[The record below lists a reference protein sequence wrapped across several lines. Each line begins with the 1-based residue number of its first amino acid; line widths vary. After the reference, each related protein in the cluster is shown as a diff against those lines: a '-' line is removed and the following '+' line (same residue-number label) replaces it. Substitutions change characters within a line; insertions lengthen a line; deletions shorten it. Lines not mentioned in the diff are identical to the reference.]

1 MNTQVLLFLGKAA
14 LLTVAFVVMYRL
26 LLRRE
31 TFHGL
36 KRGALMLSLVLS
48 YVLPLTVITVHRDVR
63 KSPAVQTVKAEQP
76 VAAIPMNQSQPIFPV
91 AEAAAPVPTLTATE
105 NAAVQVSAQRDITDI
120 LLTGLLAAYLAGLI
134 VMLTLRIIS
143 ILKVAAIVKSGKTV
157 ERGNGYR
164 IVVTDKNVSPFSW
177 LGTIVLREK
186 DYAGIDT
193 NVLRHEKAH
202 IAHGH
207 PSELMLVDFM
217 SLFQWFNPAVW
228 VLRRDLCLVHEQQA
242 DADVLKSVSDA
253 RPYQYLLLTQSQ
265 SGLAF
270 NIVACFNGN
279 GVESRIDMM
288 NRKKSAKRQVLR
300 FLYIP
305 VLMCL
310 SMALTANVIY
320 DMNATSESADEWE
333 EPVYGDQLNPVF
345 SVDGLWYYI
354 ENGGAVLC
362 RQVENGVV
370 KYPDYNGPDEFV
382 VPSSIEYQGKTWPVT
397 KIGERCM
404 GFFKQY
410 DKITRIVVPSSV
422 TEIGTLAFDGLPALE
437 SIYIPKSVVK
447 IGENLLGKDINNP
460 ARIEIDPS
468 NPVYDSR
475 ENCNAIIET
484 ATNTLIVGCQG
495 TVIPSSVTSI
505 GDNAFRT
512 CKKLESIVIP
522 EGVKRI
528 GKSAFEGCSGLISIS
543 MPASL
548 ESIGDGAFESC
559 SGLSS
564 ITIPAGLESIG
575 SAAFFN
581 CTGLRSIK
589 VAQGNRVFDS
599 REDCNAI
606 VNTRA
611 GELILACASTI
622 IPQGIKKI
630 GYRAFYHCRLSNGLV
645 LPEGIEE
652 IADEAFAGCTGY
664 SEIVLPA
671 SLKSLGKD
679 VFGELKYDM
688 QSITGAWQAFQE
700 RNQNNKPTFTSIKV
714 NPANKYFD
722 SREDCN
728 ALIRT
733 KDNTL
738 LLACDNSFIPQSVKA
753 IGDGA
758 FKGLKGNKEIVLP
771 KGLEY
776 VGEEA
781 FANYVSVAPL
791 SLPSTVKFIGASAF
805 VECKMAP
812 DLVVSG
818 KVKEIGDHAFE
829 YSEGIKTISIG
840 KGVKHI
846 GNGAFQG
853 LENVETVVIPDGVEK
868 IGNFC
873 FGSCSNL
880 TSVSLPTSL
889 KEIGTGAFQNIGLK
903 EIKIPSGVKVIGPM
917 TFTGCMS
924 LVKVTL
930 PKTLKRIEMGAF
942 RGCPM
947 LEQIHLPE
955 GLEYIGD
962 RAFENCRKITEAFIP
977 AGVKEIGKAPYDT
990 RNITSI
996 RVDSRNS
1003 RYESPQ
1009 GSNVL
1014 IDKTTETLIM
1024 GCNNSIIPAGIKE
1037 IGYAAFDGCSQLEN
1051 IVIPD
1056 GVERIGDY
1064 AFRYCDAYIT
1074 IPASVKEI
1082 GESSFLMT
1090 NPSKVTNNSGLA
1102 INHGQRSERQMIIA
1116 PSPEEIERMR
1126 QLINGAQ

>member
-14 LLTVAFVVMYRL
+14 LLTIAFVLMYRL

-48 YVLPLTVITVHRDVR
+48 YVLPVTVITVHRDIS
-63 KSPAVQTVKAEQP
+63 KSPVAQTA
-76 VAAIPMNQSQPIFPV
+76 
-91 AEAAAPVPTLTATE
+91 
-105 NAAVQVSAQRDITDI
+105 VSAQPAATPVNQIQPFSPVAQTSAPAPSVSASESATVQAPAVRKDYTAV
-120 LLTGLLAAYLAGLI
+120 LLRILLAAYLAGLI
-134 VMLTLRIIS
+134 VMLLLRVRS
-143 ILKVAAIVKSGKTV
+143 ILKVSAIVRGGETV
-157 ERGNGYR
+157 ERGDGYR

-177 LGTIVLREK
+177 LGTIVVRQK
-186 DYAGIDT
+186 DYAGIDA

-207 PSELMLVDFM
+207 PLELMLVDFM

-242 DADVLKSVSDA
+242 DADVLNSLSDA
-253 RPYQYLLLTQSQ
+253 RPYQFMLLSQSQ
-265 SGLAF
+265 GGLAF
-270 NIVACFNGN
+270 NIVASFNGN

-288 NRKKSAKRQVLR
+288 NRKRSGRRQMLR
-300 FLYIP
+300 FFYLP
-305 VLMCL
+305 LVMCISL
-310 SMALTANVIY
+310 ALTANVAY
-320 DMNATSESADEWE
+320 DMNAASESADVSE
-333 EPVYGDQLNPVF
+333 EPVYGDYINPIF
-345 SVDGLWYYI
+345 NVDDFWYYI
-354 ENGGAVLC
+354 ENDGAVLC
-362 RQVENGVV
+362 RHVENGVV
-370 KYPDYNGPDEFV
+370 KASDYNGPSELV
-382 VPSSIEYQGKTWPVT
+382 IPSSIEHEGKTWPVT
-397 KIGERCM
+397 KIGEYSLGMFRQ
-404 GFFKQY
+404 F
-410 DKITRIVVPSSV
+410 DRIQRVVIPSSV
-422 TEIGTLAFDGLPALE
+422 TEIGASAFSGLPALE
-437 SIYIPKSVVK
+437 SIYISKSVVK
-447 IGENLLGKDINNP
+447 IADNLLGEEYTTP
-460 ARIEIDPS
+460 ARIEIDPA

-475 ENCNAIIET
+475 ENCNAIIVT
-484 ATNTLIVGCQG
+484 ATNTLIVGRQG
-495 TVIPSSVTSI
+495 SVIPSSVTSI
-505 GDNAFRT
+505 ADNAFKS
-512 CKKLESIVIP
+512 CKELKSIVIP
-522 EGVKRI
+522 EGVKSI
-528 GKSAFEGCSGLISIS
+528 GKSAFEGCSGLTSITL
-543 MPASL
+543 PASV
-548 ESIGDGAFESC
+548 
-559 SGLSS
+559 
-564 ITIPAGLESIG
+564 ESIG
-575 SAAFFN
+575 SGAFFE
-581 CTGLRSIK
+581 CTGIRSIK

-606 VNTRA
+606 VNTRT
-611 GELILACASTI
+611 GELILACPSTK
-622 IPQGIKKI
+622 IPNGIKKI
-630 GYRAFYHCRLSNGLV
+630 GYRAFYHCTLTNGLN

-652 IADEAFAGCTGY
+652 IADEAFTGCTGY
-664 SEIVLPA
+664 SELVLPA
-671 SLKSLGKD
+671 SLKKLGKD
-679 VFGELKYDM
+679 VFSEKKVDM
-688 QSITGAWQAFQE
+688 TFRISAVMAMRG
-700 RNQNNKPTFTSIKV
+700 QNTKPTFTSIKV

-738 LLACDNSFIPQSVKA
+738 LLACENSFIPQSVKA

-846 GNGAFQG
+846 GIGAFQG

-889 KEIGTGAFQNIGLK
+889 KEIGAGAFQNTVLK
-903 EIKIPSGVKVIGPM
+903 EIDIPSGVKVIERY
-917 TFTGCMS
+917 TFQS
-924 LVKVTL
+924 YQLVKVSL
-930 PKTLKRIEMGAF
+930 PKTLKRIETSAF
-942 RGCPM
+942 NGCPM
-947 LEQIHLPE
+947 LEPFQLPE

-962 RAFENCRKITEAFIP
+962 RAFSDCRKITEVFIP
-977 AGVKEIGKAPYDT
+977 AGVKEIGNSPYNSRT
-990 RNITSI
+990 ITSI
-996 RVDSRNS
+996 KVDPRNS
-1003 RYESPQ
+1003 RYESPE

-1014 IDKTTETLIM
+1014 IDKST
-1024 GCNNSIIPAGIKE
+1024 GSIIQGCPNSVIPQGIKE
-1037 IGYAAFDGCSQLEN
+1037 IGYAAFDGCIQIPE

-1064 AFRYCDAYIT
+1064 AFRGCSAYIT
-1074 IPASVKEI
+1074 IPSSVKEI
-1082 GESSFLMT
+1082 GPSSFLMVEE
-1090 NPSKVTNNSGLA
+1090 SKVTNNTDLA
-1102 INHGQRSERQMIIA
+1102 INYGQRAGSRSTLNLNDIQSIIN
-1116 PSPEEIERMR
+1116 
-1126 QLINGAQ
+1126 QINQ

>member
-14 LLTVAFVVMYRL
+14 LLTFAFVLMYRL

-48 YVLPLTVITVHRDVR
+48 YVLPMTVITVHRDVR
-63 KSPAVQTVKAEQP
+63 KSPVAETVTVERP
-76 VAAIPMNQSQPIFPV
+76 VEAAPINQIQPIFPV
-91 AEAAAPVPTLTATE
+91 AETVAPVPTATE
-105 NAAVQVSAQRDITDI
+105 KVNAVVQVSAQKDITDI

-143 ILKVAAIVKSGKTV
+143 ILKVTSIVRSGKTV

-207 PSELMLVDFM
+207 PSELMLLDFM

-242 DADVLKSVSDA
+242 DADVINMVSDA
-253 RPYQYLLLTQSQ
+253 RPYQYMLLNQSQ
-265 SGLAF
+265 NGLAF
-270 NIVACFNGN
+270 NIVACFSSN

-288 NRKKSAKRQVLR
+288 NRKRSGRRQMLR

-305 VLMCL
+305 LVMCISL
-310 SMALTANVIY
+310 VLTANVAY
-320 DMNATSESADEWE
+320 DMNAASESADASE
-333 EPVYGDQLNPVF
+333 EPVYGDYINPIF
-345 SVDGLWYYI
+345 NVDDFWYYI
-354 ENGGAVLC
+354 ENDGAVLC
-362 RQVENGVV
+362 RHVENGVV
-370 KYPDYNGPDEFV
+370 KASDYNGPSELV
-382 VPSSIEYQGKTWPVT
+382 IPSSIEHEGKTWPVT
-397 KIGERCM
+397 KIGEYSVGNFR
-404 GFFKQY
+404 QY
-410 DKITRIVVPSSV
+410 DRIQRVVIPSSV
-422 TEIGTLAFDGLPALE
+422 TEIGASAFSGLPALE

-447 IGENLLGKDINNP
+447 IADNLLGEEYSNP
-460 ARIEIDPS
+460 TRIEIEPG

-475 ENCNAIIET
+475 ENCNAIIKT
-484 ATNTLIVGCQG
+484 ATNTLIVGRKG
-495 TVIPSSVTSI
+495 SVIPSSVTSI
-505 GDNAFRT
+505 ADNAFKS
-512 CKKLESIVIP
+512 CKELKSIVIP
-522 EGVKRI
+522 EGVKTI
-528 GKSAFEGCSGLISIS
+528 GKSAFEGCSGLT
-543 MPASL
+543 
-548 ESIGDGAFESC
+548 
-559 SGLSS
+559 S
-564 ITIPAGLESIG
+564 ITIPASVESIG
-575 SAAFFN
+575 NGAFFD
-581 CTGLRSIK
+581 CTGIRSIK
-589 VAQGNRVFDS
+589 VAQGNRAYDS

-606 VNTRA
+606 VNTRT
-611 GELILACASTI
+611 GELILACASTK
-622 IPQGIKKI
+622 IPNGIKKI

-664 SEIVLPA
+664 SELVLPA
-671 SLKSLGKD
+671 SLKKLGKD
-679 VFGELKYDM
+679 VFSEIKVDM
-688 QSITGAWQAFQE
+688 TSISAVMAMRG
-700 RNQNNKPTFTSIKV
+700 QNTKPTFTSIKV

-738 LLACDNSFIPQSVKA
+738 LLACENSFIPQSVKA

-758 FKGLKGNKEIVLP
+758 FKGLKSNKEIVLP
-771 KGLEY
+771 KGLEHI
-776 VGEEA
+776 GNEA
-781 FANYVSVAPL
+781 FANYVSVTPL
-791 SLPSTVKFIGASAF
+791 SLPSTVKTIGSGAF
-805 VECKMAP
+805 HECKITP
-812 DLVVSG
+812 ELVIPG
-818 KVKEIGDHAFE
+818 KVKEIGDHAFS
-829 YSEGIKTISIG
+829 YSGGIETISIG
-840 KGVKHI
+840 KSVKHI
-846 GNGAFQG
+846 GNCAFQG
-853 LENVETVVIPDGVEK
+853 LENVEAVVIPDGVET

-873 FGSCSNL
+873 FGDCYNL
-880 TSVSLPTSL
+880 ITVSLPASL
-889 KEIGTGAFQNIGLK
+889 KEIGSGAFQGTALK
-903 EIKIPSGVKVIGPM
+903 EIDIPSGVKVIEQY
-917 TFTGCMS
+917 TFQS
-924 LVKVTL
+924 YQLVKVSL
-930 PKTLKRIEMGAF
+930 PKTLKRIERSAF
-942 RGCPM
+942 NGCAM
-947 LEQIHLPE
+947 LEPFQLPE
-955 GLEYIGD
+955 GLEYLGD
-962 RAFENCRKITEAFIP
+962 RAFSGCRKITEVFIP
-977 AGVKEIGKAPYDT
+977 AGVKEIGDSPYDS

-996 RVDSRNS
+996 KVDPRNS
-1003 RYESPQ
+1003 RYESPD

-1014 IDKTTETLIM
+1014 IDKTSGTLVQ
-1024 GCNNSIIPAGIKE
+1024 GCPNSVIPQGIKE
-1037 IGYAAFDGCSQLEN
+1037 IGYAAFDGCSRLEN

-1056 GVERIGDY
+1056 GVECIGDY
-1064 AFRYCDAYIT
+1064 AFRYCDTYIT

-1090 NPSKVTNNSGLA
+1090 DPSKVTNNSGLA